1 MSLKYYA
8 RNMSDVIVKQFIP
21 LDAKIMSF
29 RDQNEY
35 QCILAVCPY
44 YFENLLEMCEGNAF
58 SVFKNGEIIC
68 ITGWAP
74 PIQNFC
80 EIWFFASENLN
91 EKFNKDVYNAFKMIL
106 NKAKSE
112 WERIQTTCKEN
123 KRNKRFLEFLGFKQE
138 CLMRKYGFKGED
150 MYLYAWV
157 KE

>member
-1 MSLKYYA
+1 
-8 RNMSDVIVKQFIP
+8 MSDVIVKQFIP
-21 LDAKIMSF
+21 QDVRIMKF
-29 RDQNEY
+29 RDQDEY
-35 QCILAVCPY
+35 QCILAAAPY
-44 YFENLLEMCEGNAF
+44 YFENLLEICRGNAF
-58 SVFKNGEIIC
+58 SVFENGEIIC

-74 PIQNFC
+74 SIQNFC

-123 KRNKRFLEFLGFKQE
+123 ERNKRFLEFLGFRQE
-138 CLMRKYGFKGED
+138 CFMRKYGFKGED

-157 KE
+157 RSEK